1 MATIN
6 ATKGSGIPYC
16 GTQKFFVL
24 EATVDFDA
32 LNVASGDTVQ
42 VLNVGKGTRVLGTE
56 VEIVKASNAATSA
69 AATVGD
75 AADADGFIATVNLK
89 GAVGSITTTPGAYGY
104 ARRYTSD
111 DTINIVPTYSGTVT
125 IKGAVKVRA
134 ICAYM
139 G

>member
-6 ATKGSGIPYC
+6 ATKGSGIPYR

-56 VEIVKASNAATSA
+56 VEIVRTSNATSA
-69 AATVGD
+69 TATVGD
-75 AADADGFIATVNLK
+75 AIDADGFIATVNLT

-104 ARRYTSD
+104 ARRYTSN